1 VEARKNDNAPSQLTR
16 LESISWLLIAAVAT
30 WALVTIRG
38 SIGSAQVALIYVL
51 IVLGASARRGRRL
64 GLSLAAGCFFAF
76 NFFFVPPYATLTV
89 ANPSDWIVLLAFL
102 TTSAVAAQLLHRSQ
116 NEADLARQRTLEL
129 RRLATAG
136 AEGLQAAHADDAIV
150 AIARVIREELGTD
163 ECEVYLRD
171 GDKDLVRLVAR
182 ATAAGT
188 GSERHISHVER
199 RVADIVLTADA
210 STIIVPLQVRA
221 RPVGLL
227 RLHSGRALSSGVIQH
242 PFAEVLA
249 YYAALGL
256 ERLRLTAD
264 AEHADA
270 LREADRLKDALLAAV
285 SHDLRTPLTT
295 IKAAAHEM
303 AVDGDQRA
311 RTIEVETDRLNRYV
325 SNLLDLSRLNGGA
338 LKPSFEI
345 VPAAD
350 LLGAAVQQA
359 AAILADRDVRL
370 SVAPGKQILARCDFV
385 LTLHALVNVLENAVR
400 YSGSEYPVEVHA
412 YLDGEWMRLDIAD
425 RGTGIREADRERI
438 FQPFER
444 GDHSVRVGGAGLG
457 LPIARRL
464 LEVQSGTLTFADRA
478 GGGTV
483 FTLSVPS
490 TEPADLGDGSL

>member
-1 VEARKNDNAPSQLTR
+1 
-16 LESISWLLIAAVAT
+16 
-30 WALVTIRG
+30 
-38 SIGSAQVALIYVL
+38 
-51 IVLGASARRGRRL
+51 
-64 GLSLAAGCFFAF
+64 
-76 NFFFVPPYATLTV
+76 
-89 ANPSDWIVLLAFL
+89 
-102 TTSAVAAQLLHRSQ
+102 
-116 NEADLARQRTLEL
+116 
-129 RRLATAG
+129 
-136 AEGLQAAHADDAIV
+136 
-150 AIARVIREELGTD
+150 
-163 ECEVYLRD
+163 
-171 GDKDLVRLVAR
+171 
-182 ATAAGT
+182 
-188 GSERHISHVER
+188 
-199 RVADIVLTADA
+199 
-210 STIIVPLQVRA
+210 
-221 RPVGLL
+221 
-227 RLHSGRALSSGVIQH
+227 
-242 PFAEVLA
+242 
-249 YYAALGL
+249 
-256 ERLRLTAD
+256 
-264 AEHADA
+264 
-270 LREADRLKDALLAAV
+270 
-285 SHDLRTPLTT
+285 
-295 IKAAAHEM
+295 
-303 AVDGDQRA
+303 
-311 RTIEVETDRLNRYV
+311 
-325 SNLLDLSRLNGGA
+325 LNGGA

-412 YLDGEWMRLDIAD
+412 YLDGEWMRVDIAD